1 MTDLSG
7 RHVLV
12 VGGTGTI
19 GTAVVAAASNAGA
32 RVTATGLFEHEIA
45 GRDGDTAS
53 WSTLDITDQGA
64 VLSFV
69 DELDDVTDIVSAA
82 AARPFAGLMDM
93 ADDDLTAL
101 VDSKLW
107 GSFWLGRAA
116 GRSLPDDGTLTYIS
130 GLLADYP
137 DAAAPVAAVSA
148 AVESLAAGLAV
159 ELAPRRVNCVSPEAL
174 GSTGRGTHAGS
185 GDDVA
190 ALIVALITNPWM
202 SGSIVP
208 IHGAAKP

>member
-19 GTAVVAAASNAGA
+19 GSAVVAAAVDAGA

-45 GRDGDTAS
+45 ERGDDAA
-53 WSTLDITDQGA
+53 WATLDITDQDE
-64 VLSFV
+64 VLGFV
-69 DELDDVTDIVSAA
+69 DGLDGVTDIVSTA
-82 AARPFAGLMDM
+82 AARPFAGLMNM
-93 ADDDLTAL
+93 SDDDLTAL

-116 GRSLPDDGTLTYIS
+116 GRSLPDDGTLTFIS

-148 AVESLAAGLAV
+148 AVEALTGGLAV

-190 ALIVALITNPWM
+190 ALILALISNPWM
-202 SGSIVP
+202 SGSVVP